1 MHQIIQIIG
10 LMDSLRG
17 KNNSIKNYEEKL
29 YQYQEQ
35 EAEILIDMGALCLDD
50 EQTEEALKYFH
61 EALNT
66 YQKMEYLEGKA
77 FTHDLIGDTY
87 LSIKKT
93 SHALKH
99 YQKAYE
105 IYYSLESPL
114 EDELSEKIGE
124 VMELQETLGISSE
137 NGSLDTNEIDTDLS
151 GDTSI
156 AIKSD
161 SSLKHSKIPAS
172 PKKSV
177 PTTMD
182 NIADELETA
191 IMLLNNS
198 SMYEKYYKEANGIDY
213 LEEALQ
219 TADVIEDWEAQGTLH
234 LMLGDS
240 HLKVKK
246 VEEALKHFKKAYEIF
261 EDNDIKLGIAVSLLL
276 LGTIYFIQDK
286 EQSMYKFFK
295 ESLKLFRE
303 LKDKKG
309 EKIAINILEMLS
321 E

>member
-66 YQKMEYLEGKA
+66 YQKMEYWEGKA

-87 LSIKKT
+87 LSIKKI

-105 IYYSLESPL
+105 IYSSLESPL
-114 EDELSEKIGE
+114 EDDLSEKIEE
-124 VMELQETLGISSE
+124 VMELQESLGIPSE
-137 NGSLDTNEIDTDLS
+137 NGSVDTNEIETDFS
-151 GDTSI
+151 GGISG

-161 SSLKHSKIPAS
+161 SSLNTSIPKS

-182 NIADELETA
+182 SIADELETA
-191 IMLLNNS
+191 ILLLNNS
-198 SMYEKYYKEANGIDY
+198 SMYEKYYKETDGIDY
-213 LEEALQ
+213 LKEALQ

-246 VEEALKHFKKAYEIF
+246 VTEALNHFKKAYEIF
-261 EDNDIKLGIAVSLLL
+261 EDNNFKLGIAVSLLL
-276 LGTIYFIQDK
+276 LGTIYFIQNK